1 VRYQAALR
9 PDSIAPVILNHFQ
22 KRHHYGRPR
31 LNARVSGLWDW
42 LIQLQVLRGGKVQMR
57 PDIEQAITLLKQ
69 RDDHALEKALSLL
82 QRTVFSFSMRICGQ
96 RQDAEDTMQEVLV
109 KALPCLPKFD
119 NPSALAKWLY
129 TVAKNRCLMSRRKSK
144 FAPEREL
151 SLEELMP
158 GREELQRLEGVA
170 PVSPEG
176 SSIRREQDQR
186 LREAIRHLPPH
197 YRIVLVLRDLEGF
210 TDDEVGEITGLRSG
224 TIRVRLHRARLF
236 VRRELTKAKAKGE
249 QAARLRQKPV
259 KPSGA
264 GRCRKVFAGLSDYLD
279 GELDDF
285 SCEEI
290 ETHLNG
296 CEPCKK
302 FLRSLEATIEGCR
315 KSPAEYPDRQ
325 RAAALRKQ
333 LLATY
338 SRALASGK

>member
-1 VRYQAALR
+1 
-9 PDSIAPVILNHFQ
+9 
-22 KRHHYGRPR
+22 
-31 LNARVSGLWDW
+31 
-42 LIQLQVLRGGKVQMR
+42 
-57 PDIEQAITLLKQ
+57 
-69 RDDHALEKALSLL
+69 
-82 QRTVFSFSMRICGQ
+82 
-96 RQDAEDTMQEVLV
+96 
-109 KALPCLPKFD
+109 
-119 NPSALAKWLY
+119 
-129 TVAKNRCLMSRRKSK
+129 
-144 FAPEREL
+144 
-151 SLEELMP
+151 MP

-170 PVSPEG
+170 PFSPEG

-186 LREAIRHLPPH
+186 LWEAIRQLPPH

-259 KPSGA
+259 KQSGA

-315 KSPAEYPDRQ
+315 KSPAECPDRR

-333 LLATY
+333 LLATF